1 MKEKATKPKKRKSEI
16 NGNASPLKKKK
27 ESEEYTEIHFKV
39 SESGDSHSDLGG
51 FYRTILTVTLSSSP
65 TKLRV
70 RPESMIVDTLG
81 GI

>member
-1 MKEKATKPKKRKSEI
+1 MHAEFGDVSC
-16 NGNASPLKKKK
+16 L
-27 ESEEYTEIHFKV
+27 

-81 GI
+81 GICTLKNKMY

>member
-39 SESGDSHSDLGG
+39 ELKDPNTTFIG
-51 FYRTILTVTLSSSP
+51 
-65 TKLRV
+65 
-70 RPESMIVDTLG
+70 
-81 GI
+81 